1 MADTLIWCRTAGPQ
15 EVVDNS
21 TTTFKSLPPGLGILV
36 ECSRWVQ
43 VCENV
48 QEVQIVQATCR
59 RPIVTLLVA
68 ATAFSSKMHFL
79 ETWLVGYLCGT
90 LVQDTCRIEAVKLQW
105 LNLGPPWTTLDH
117 LGPPWTTL
125 DHLGPPWTTLGH
137 LGPPWIPILRH
148 RRRSTSPDYL
158 QRIRAG
164 VVFSVASS
172 DDHDEAAVDQSF
184 VFVVFFLSAWG
195 VRKMCDRWFVST
207 VYQCF

>member
-15 EVVDNS
+15 ELVDNS

-79 ETWLVGYLCGT
+79 ETWLVGYLCRT
-90 LVQDTCRIEAVKLQW
+90 LVQDTCRIGAVKLQW
-105 LNLGPPWTTLDH
+105 LNLGPPWTTLD
-117 LGPPWTTL
+117 
-125 DHLGPPWTTLGH
+125 H

-184 VFVVFFLSAWG
+184 VFVVFVLSAWR

>member
-15 EVVDNS
+15 ELVDNS

-79 ETWLVGYLCGT
+79 ETWLVGYLCRT
-90 LVQDTCRIEAVKLQW
+90 LVQDTCRIGAVKLQW

-125 DHLGPPWTTLGH
+125 DTDPSPSPQIH
-137 LGPPWIPILRH
+137 IPRLPSAHSSRSGFFGRFKRRSRWSGCRSELRFCRFCFERLESAENVWQMIRVYGFSMILRC
-148 RRRSTSPDYL
+148 SIL
-158 QRIRAG
+158 
-164 VVFSVASS
+164 SS
-172 DDHDEAAVDQSF
+172 NSK
-184 VFVVFFLSAWG
+184 L
-195 VRKMCDRWFVST
+195 
-207 VYQCF
+207 